1 MSRLKVLNIEQIYR
15 WGNFELM
22 RESIR
27 LPNGDRVAKHRL
39 RHPGA
44 VVILPKFT
52 DGTLLLLRQYRH
64 AIGGELLEFPA
75 GTLEVGEPART
86 AAARELTEETG
97 WTAKVW
103 TDLGSL
109 HPAPGF
115 CDEVQTCYLAE
126 SLTPGKCEPDADELI
141 EPVRMRPTDFEA
153 EIAAGRVTDAKT
165 LALYLR
171 ARIQGRL

>member
-1 MSRLKVLNIEQIYR
+1 MSRLEVLNTDQIYR
-15 WGNFELM
+15 WGNFELV
-22 RESIR
+22 RDGIR
-27 LPNGDRVAKHRL
+27 LPNGDRVTKHRL

-52 DGTLLLLRQYRH
+52 DGTLLLLKQYRH
-64 AIGGELLEFPA
+64 AVGGELLEFPA
-75 GTLEVGEPART
+75 GTLEIDEPART

-97 WTAKVW
+97 WTAGVW
-103 TDLGSL
+103 TDLGLL

-126 SLTPGKCEPDADELI
+126 SLTPGKAEPDADELI
-141 EPVRMRPTDFEA
+141 EPVRMRPAEFEA